1 MTVEQFDKVDF
12 IGLDNENKKIVL
24 FITDHLEWED
34 DGHFMILQEKLNKY
48 LDFIESG
55 DIWEKYEDK
64 KDYSCG
70 IELVA
75 KYDFTDEAI
84 EFLEKVKE
92 IVEGLGFEFHYKVA
106 DLSDD

>member
-1 MTVEQFDKVDF
+1 MTVEQFNIVDF
-12 IGLDNENKKIVL
+12 AVVHDERKKIVL

-34 DGHFMILQEKLNKY
+34 NEHFLILQEKLNKY

-64 KDYSCG
+64 KDYDCA
-70 IELVA
+70 IELVV
-75 KYDFTDEAI
+75 KYNFTEEAI
-84 EFLEKVKE
+84 EFLEKIRE
-92 IVEGLGFEFHYKVA
+92 IVEELGFEFTYKVA